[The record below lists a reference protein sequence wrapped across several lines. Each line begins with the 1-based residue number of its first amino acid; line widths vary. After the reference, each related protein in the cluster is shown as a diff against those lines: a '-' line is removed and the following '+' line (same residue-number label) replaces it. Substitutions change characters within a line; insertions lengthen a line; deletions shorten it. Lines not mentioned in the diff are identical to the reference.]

1 MIYICTD
8 LLHSLAYTAPHVIG
22 YKQKPIGTK
31 LKIGFSSMFF
41 REHASGKMIQGI
53 IANLPRDLFH
63 VTIIAVKGVWVSS
76 CAVG

>member
-1 MIYICTD
+1 MNYQ
-8 LLHSLAYTAPHVIG
+8 PKKV
-22 YKQKPIGTK
+22 GTK

-76 CAVG
+76 CGAC